1 VFFGVGLINVSNISF
16 LTGNV
21 VKAILRDFERIK
33 KKISQTSISSTS
45 TFREKVGESI
55 ANVSSEDEFS
65 SEISKIEEKLRNPL
79 TSEEENVIENQ
90 IQLLKFLTKLK
101 NIIKQP
107 KIDLEN
113 ASSTDREIE
122 IMEGELDDLLQ
133 WVMKYRRRFSE
144 QELEEFNEELQ
155 RAHLMFS
162 FLALSLEIRKRKIG
176 LSRREIRYMGEVK
189 EILESGTKLG
199 K

>member
-1 VFFGVGLINVSNISF
+1 MSNISF

>member
-1 VFFGVGLINVSNISF
+1 
-16 LTGNV
+16 
-21 VKAILRDFERIK
+21 
-33 KKISQTSISSTS
+33 
-45 TFREKVGESI
+45 
-55 ANVSSEDEFS
+55 
-65 SEISKIEEKLRNPL
+65 
-79 TSEEENVIENQ
+79 
-90 IQLLKFLTKLK
+90 LK